1 MVMLVFKENV
11 KGFLLDTDKDVI
23 TQIFTEVLSDEE
35 VKLIKKVISDDI
47 ILLMSEEEVNEEY
60 SIWIEDLIDDG
71 IDVKTELEKDS
82 ELSKVVDW
90 KE

>member
-1 MVMLVFKENV
+1 MLVFKENV

-60 SIWIEDLIDDG
+60 SIWIEDLIDDE
-71 IDVKTELEKDS
+71 IDVKTELAKDT

>member
-1 MVMLVFKENV
+1 MLVFKENV
-11 KGFLLDTDKDVI
+11 KGFLLDTDKDAI
-23 TQIFTEVLSDEE
+23 TQIFTEALSAEE

-60 SIWIEDLIDDG
+60 SIWIEDLIDDE
-71 IDVKTELEKDS
+71 IDVKTELAKDT
-82 ELSKVVDW
+82 ELSKVLDW

>member
-1 MVMLVFKENV
+1 MLVFKENV
-11 KGFLLDTDKDVI
+11 KGFLLDTDKDMI
-23 TQIFTEVLSDEE
+23 TQIFTEALSAEE
-35 VKLIKKVISDDI
+35 MKLIKKVISDDI

-60 SIWIEDLIDDG
+60 SIWIEDLIDDE

-82 ELSKVVDW
+82 ELSKVLDW

>member
-1 MVMLVFKENV
+1 
-11 KGFLLDTDKDVI
+11 LDTDKDAI
-23 TQIFTEVLSDEE
+23 TQIFTEALSAEE

-60 SIWIEDLIDDG
+60 SIWIEDLIDDE
-71 IDVKTELEKDS
+71 IDVKTELAKDT
-82 ELSKVVDW
+82 ELSKVLDW

>member
-1 MVMLVFKENV
+1 MLVFKENV

-35 VKLIKKVISDDI
+35 VKLIKKVISNDI

>member
-1 MVMLVFKENV
+1 MLVFKENV
-11 KGFLLDTDKDVI
+11 KGFLLDTDKDAI
-23 TQIFTEVLSDEE
+23 TQIFTEALSAEE
-35 VKLIKKVISDDI
+35 MKLIKKVISDDI

-60 SIWIEDLIDDG
+60 SIWIEDLIDDE
-71 IDVKTELEKDS
+71 IDVKTELEKDT

>member
-1 MVMLVFKENV
+1 MLVFKENV
-11 KGFLLDTDKDVI
+11 KGFLLDTDKDAI
-23 TQIFTEVLSDEE
+23 TQIFTEALSAEE

-60 SIWIEDLIDDG
+60 SIWIEDLIDDE
-71 IDVKTELEKDS
+71 IDVKTELAKDT

>member
-1 MVMLVFKENV
+1 MLVFKENV
-11 KGFLLDTDKDVI
+11 KGFLLNTDKDVV

-47 ILLMSEEEVNEEY
+47 ILLVDEKEVNEEY
-60 SIWIEDLIDDG
+60 SIWIEGLIDDG
-71 IDVKTELEKDS
+71 IDVKTEFLNDT
-82 ELSKVVDW
+82 ELSKVVEW

>member
-1 MVMLVFKENV
+1 MLVFKENV
-11 KGFLLDTDKDVI
+11 KGFLLNTDKDVV

-60 SIWIEDLIDDG
+60 SIWIEDLIDDE
-71 IDVKTELEKDS
+71 IDVKTELAKDT

>member
-1 MVMLVFKENV
+1 MLVFKENV
-11 KGFLLDTDKDVI
+11 KGFLLNIDKDVV

-47 ILLMSEEEVNEEY
+47 ILLVDEKEVNEEY
-60 SIWIEDLIDDG
+60 SFWIEGLIDDG

-82 ELSKVVDW
+82 ELSKVLDW

>member
-1 MVMLVFKENV
+1 MLVFKENV
-11 KGFLLDTDKDVI
+11 KGFLLDTDKDMI
-23 TQIFTEVLSDEE
+23 TQIFTEALSAEE
-35 VKLIKKVISDDI
+35 VKLIRKVIPNDI

-60 SIWIEDLIDDG
+60 SIWIEDLIDDE
-71 IDVKTELEKDS
+71 IDVKTELAKDT

>member
-1 MVMLVFKENV
+1 MLVFKENV
-11 KGFLLDTDKDVI
+11 KGFLLDTDKDAI
-23 TQIFTEVLSDEE
+23 TQIFTEALSAEE
-35 VKLIKKVISDDI
+35 MKLIKKVISDDI

-60 SIWIEDLIDDG
+60 SIWIEDLIDDE

-82 ELSKVVDW
+82 ELSKVLDW

>member
-1 MVMLVFKENV
+1 MLVFKENV
-11 KGFLLDTDKDVI
+11 KGFLLDTDKDAI
-23 TQIFTEVLSDEE
+23 TQIFTEALSAEE
-35 VKLIKKVISDDI
+35 MKLIKKVISDDI

-60 SIWIEDLIDDG
+60 SIWIEDLIDDE
-71 IDVKTELEKDS
+71 IDVKTELAKDT

>member
-35 VKLIKKVISDDI
+35 VKLIKKVISNDI

>member
-1 MVMLVFKENV
+1 MLVFKENV
-11 KGFLLDTDKDVI
+11 KGFLLDTDKDMI
-23 TQIFTEVLSDEE
+23 TQIFTEALSAEE
-35 VKLIKKVISDDI
+35 VKLIRKVIPDDI

-60 SIWIEDLIDDG
+60 SIWIEDLIDDE

-82 ELSKVVDW
+82 ELSKVLDW

>member
-1 MVMLVFKENV
+1 MLVFKENV
-11 KGFLLDTDKDVI
+11 KGFLLDTDKDAI
-23 TQIFTEVLSDEE
+23 TQIFTEALSAEE
-35 VKLIKKVISDDI
+35 VKLIRKVISDDI

-60 SIWIEDLIDDG
+60 SIWIEDLIDDE
-71 IDVKTELEKDS
+71 IDVKTELAKDT